1 MEEVNKKILDIP
13 IERAVEEAFEQY
25 ADGTNDIE
33 VFEKGFRA
41 GLEYMAER
49 MMVSMTAAFKIP
61 PEAFEEA
68 KKEDDL

>member
-1 MEEVNKKILDIP
+1 MEENKKILDIP
-13 IERAVEEAFEQY
+13 IDKAVEEAFEQY

-33 VFEKGFRA
+33 LFEKGFRA

-49 MMVSMTAAFKIP
+49 MMASMVAAFKIP

-68 KKEDDL
+68 KEDDDL